1 MKNTIG
7 GTPFGQSEEWKI
19 RESSILSS
27 SDHLWQP
34 QPHKKGQKE
43 GGRHREGDRE
53 SRKREKETEAK
64 GSPQ

>member
-1 MKNTIG
+1 MAKVR
-7 GTPFGQSEEWKI
+7 SEVKEGRGRLEKAVYFP
-19 RESSILSS
+19 
-27 SDHLWQP
+27 P
-34 QPHKKGQKE
+34 QITCGSHSHIKGQKE